1 MPSTPLPSTKGNKSF
16 QNPFKSC
23 QFVRFA
29 FVPARVVAFFNYSKR
44 SLACCN
50 QGLIPQEIW
59 TTLATHC
66 SGISPCTQM
75 FFDTSIS
82 QHLCYSS
89 MTMSSGPTMAA
100 TRLCCIE
107 KSFCTKRRRRMT
119 RKFLQIQ
126 KTTERI
132 VEYKWFLDFIFACG
146 MIDIP
151 NCCFGNYKQ
160 EG

>member
-16 QNPFKSC
+16 QSPFKSC

-59 TTLATHC
+59 TTLTTHC
-66 SGISPCTQM
+66 RGITPCTPV

-82 QHLCYSS
+82 QRLRYSS
-89 MTMSSGPTMAA
+89 MTMTSGPTMAA
-100 TRLCCIE
+100 TRVCCIE

-119 RKFLQIQ
+119 SQISANTKNHRTNCRVQ
-126 KTTERI
+126 T
-132 VEYKWFLDFIFACG
+132 VSIFACG

-151 NCCFGNYKQ
+151 NCCVGNYKQ